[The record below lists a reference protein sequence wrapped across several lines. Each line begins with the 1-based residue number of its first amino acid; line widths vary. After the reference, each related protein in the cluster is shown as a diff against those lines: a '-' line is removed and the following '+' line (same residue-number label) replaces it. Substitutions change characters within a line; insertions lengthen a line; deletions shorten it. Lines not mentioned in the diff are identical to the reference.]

1 MNIYVREAFRNKSLE
16 ATADGKPV
24 YYSLGFKDMPNTM
37 KCYDTEIWNSRSAM
51 HLQLKDQQR

>member
-37 KCYDTEIWNSRSAM
+37 KCYDTEI
-51 HLQLKDQQR
+51 